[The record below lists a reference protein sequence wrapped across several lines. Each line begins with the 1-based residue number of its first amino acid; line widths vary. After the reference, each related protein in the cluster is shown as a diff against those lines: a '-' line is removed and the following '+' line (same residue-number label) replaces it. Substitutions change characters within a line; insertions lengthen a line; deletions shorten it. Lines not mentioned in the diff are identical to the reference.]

1 METNQ
6 MNKEVEIGILPF
18 TWRDVMRSF
27 EVGQEKKFPTNGP
40 TMVLAVRG
48 AIFRYQN
55 ATSTQFTTNVDEDG
69 FIHIRRVK

>member
-6 MNKEVEIGILPF
+6 TNQLVEVGELPF

-48 AIFRYQN
+48 AIFRYQK
-55 ATSTQFTTNVDEDG
+55 ATGAQFTTNVDEEG
-69 FIHIRRVK
+69 YIHIKRVE

>member
-1 METNQ
+1 
-6 MNKEVEIGILPF
+6 MNKDVEIGELPF

-55 ATSTQFTTNVDEDG
+55 ATNTQFTTNVDEDG
-69 FIHIRRVK
+69 FIHIKRVK

>member
-6 MNKEVEIGILPF
+6 ANYDVEVGMLPF

-27 EVGQEKKFPTNGP
+27 SVGQEKKFPTNGP

-48 AIFRYQN
+48 AIFRYQK
-55 ATSTQFTTNVDEDG
+55 ATQTQFTTSVDEDG
-69 FIHIRRVK
+69 YIHIKRIE